1 VYLCSFFLFLYITS
15 KQQSPIINQTSF
27 MAGKDFHPYVPAET
41 SLKEL
46 TIKALVI
53 GVALAS
59 VMGAANAYIG
69 LKAGMT
75 ISATFPAAVLAI
87 ALLRGFK
94 GTILE
99 ENMVRTTASVGE
111 ALVAGAIFTLPA
123 FIITGIWTS
132 FNYWE
137 STMIMLAGGILGVL
151 FVVLLRRVL
160 IDESDLP
167 YPESI
172 ACAEIVKAGQ
182 KGESGAKYVFGSMGF
197 AAVIEFFKNSRGIKI
212 FGENFSGFIPFKDSI
227 ISIGGKGSTYSGGLY
242 LQSPLASPALVSV
255 GYIIGFELSSIAW
268 AGGLF
273 AWFFL
278 IPLGVFL
285 NGRLPADADIATVF
299 TDVWQNQVRMIAI
312 GAMLVGAVHTLWGL
326 RKPLLEGLK
335 RAFRDLRNIRGGAAT
350 GGSRL
355 QKDIPFAWILICL
368 GILVVPITAIYFYY
382 TQDLTAAVC
391 VAVIMIVTG
400 FLFTAVAGYLVGV
413 MGGSNNPISG
423 LTLPSLVIAA
433 LLMVLFGIVG
443 KGGIAAALGVAAVVC
458 CALGIGGSILQDLKV
473 GHLLGGTPWKMELGE
488 IVSVIVTSF
497 VLVFPMAILHAGTP
511 GGIGGAQL
519 PAPQAGLMAA
529 LAKGIVGGTMAWP
542 LLLFGAAF
550 AVGLILIKSPSPTLI
565 AVGMYLPF
573 ETTSA
578 IFVGGLL
585 KYLFDAYRKSQKY
598 TPPELETS
606 ENKGILLA
614 SGLVAGEAI
623 TGVILAGLYL
633 LNFSLP
639 SIADSPALGLL
650 IFGTLAYIL
659 IVLPLRKANA
669 R

>member
-1 VYLCSFFLFLYITS
+1 
-15 KQQSPIINQTSF
+15 
-27 MAGKDFHPYVPAET
+27 MAAKEFQPYVPAAT
-41 SLKEL
+41 SMKEL
-46 TIKALVI
+46 TTKALVI
-53 GVALAS
+53 GIALAS

-87 ALLRGFK
+87 ALLRGLH

-99 ENMVRTTASVGE
+99 ENIVRTTAAVGE

-123 FIITGIWTS
+123 FIVTGIWTS

-137 STMIMLAGGILGVL
+137 STLIMLVGGILGVL

-167 YPESI
+167 YPESV

-182 KGESGAKYVFGSMGF
+182 KGESGAIYVFGSMAV

-212 FGENFSGFIPFKDSI
+212 FGENFSGFLPFKDSV
-227 ISIGGKGSTYSGGLY
+227 ISIGGKESTYTGGLY

-255 GYIIGFELSSIAW
+255 GYIIGFELSAIAW
-268 AGGLF
+268 AGGVF

-278 IPLGVFL
+278 IPLGVFI
-285 NGRLPADADIATVF
+285 NGRFTADADVATVF

-312 GAMLVGAVHTLWGL
+312 GAMLVGALHTLWGL
-326 RKPLLEGLK
+326 RKPLVEGLA
-335 RAFRDLRNIRGGAAT
+335 RAFRDLRNIRGGT
-350 GGSRL
+350 TSDDTRL
-355 QKDIPFAWILICL
+355 QKDIPFSWILIGL
-368 GILVVPITAIYFYY
+368 IILTVPITAIYFYY
-382 TQDLTAAVC
+382 THDIAASVT

-433 LLMVLFGIVG
+433 LLMVFFGITG

-473 GHLLGGTPWKMELGE
+473 GQLLGGTPWKMELGE
-488 IVSVIVTSF
+488 ILSVIVTSF

-511 GGIGGAQL
+511 GGIGGPQL

-529 LAKGIVGGTMAWP
+529 LSKGIVGGTMPWP

-550 AVGLILIKSPSPTLI
+550 AIGLILIKSPSPTLI

-578 IFVGGLL
+578 IFVGGFL
-585 KYLFDAYRKSQKY
+585 KYIFDSIRKTRKY
-598 TPPELETS
+598 SLSEMESS
-606 ENKGILLA
+606 ENRGILLA

-623 TGVILAGLYL
+623 TGVVLAGLFL
-633 LNFSLP
+633 VNFTLP
-639 SIADSPALGLL
+639 TIANNSTLGLMLFVVLAL
-650 IFGTLAYIL
+650 ILV
-659 IVLPLRKANA
+659 VLPLRKKGTQ
-669 R
+669 

>member
-1 VYLCSFFLFLYITS
+1 M
-15 KQQSPIINQTSF
+15 P
-27 MAGKDFHPYVPAET
+27 GKDFHPYVPAET
-41 SLKEL
+41 SLAEL
-46 TIKALVI
+46 STRALFI
-53 GVALAS
+53 GVVLAS

-87 ALLRGFK
+87 ALLRGLQ

-99 ENMVRTTASVGE
+99 ENIVRTTATVGE

-123 FIITGIWTS
+123 FIVTGIWGS

-137 STMIMLAGGILGVL
+137 STVIMLVGGILGVL

-182 KGESGAKYVFGSMGF
+182 KGESGAIYVFGSMGV

-212 FGENFSGFIPFKDSI
+212 FGENFSGFIPFKNSI
-227 ISIGGKGSTYSGGLY
+227 ISIGGKSETYSGGLY

-255 GYIIGFELSSIAW
+255 GYIIGFELSAIAW

-278 IPLGVFL
+278 IPLAAFL
-285 NGRLPADADIATVF
+285 NGRIPAGADIATVF

-326 RKPLLEGLK
+326 RKPLVEGLA
-335 RAFRDLRNIRGGAAT
+335 RAFRDLRNIRGGAT
-350 GGSRL
+350 SNVSRL
-355 QKDIPFAWILICL
+355 QKDIPFSWILI
-368 GILVVPITAIYFYY
+368 GLVLLTIPITGIYFFY
-382 TQDLTAAVC
+382 THDLIASIC

-433 LLMVLFGIVG
+433 LLMVLFGITG

-473 GHLLGGTPWKMELGE
+473 GHILGGTPWKMELGE

-511 GGIGGAQL
+511 GGIGGPQL

-529 LAKGIVGGTMAWP
+529 LSQGIVGGTMPWP

-550 AVGLILIKSPSPTLI
+550 AIGLILIKSPSPTLI

-585 KYLFDAYRKSQKY
+585 KYVFDTLRKTQKY
-598 TPPELETS
+598 SPLEMESS

-623 TGVILAGLYL
+623 TGVVLAGLFL

-639 SIADSPALGLL
+639 TISNNPTLGLL
-650 IFGTLAYIL
+650 IFVVIALIL
-659 IVLPLRKANA
+659 VVIPFKKKTHYE
-669 R
+669 

>member
-1 VYLCSFFLFLYITS
+1 MPT
-15 KQQSPIINQTSF
+15 
-27 MAGKDFHPYVPAET
+27 KDFHPYVPAET
-41 SLKEL
+41 IFKEL
-46 TIKALVI
+46 SIKALVI

-75 ISATFPAAVLAI
+75 ISATFPAAVIAI
-87 ALLRGFK
+87 ALMRWLK
-94 GTILE
+94 GSILE
-99 ENMVRTTASVGE
+99 ENIVRTTATVGE

-123 FIITGIWTS
+123 FIVTGIWTE

-137 STMIMLAGGILGVL
+137 STVIMLVGGILGVL

-182 KGESGAKYVFGSMGF
+182 KGESRAKYVFGALGM

-227 ISIGGKGSTYSGGLY
+227 ITIGGKESTYTGGLF

-255 GYIIGFELSSIAW
+255 GYIIGFELSAIAW
-268 AGGLF
+268 AGGVF

-285 NGRLPADADIATVF
+285 NGRIPAGSDIALVF
-299 TDVWQNQVRMIAI
+299 HDVWYYQVRMIAI
-312 GAMLVGAVHTLWGL
+312 GAMLIGAVHTLWGL
-326 RKPLLEGLK
+326 RKPLVEGIV
-335 RAFRDLRNIRGGAAT
+335 RAFRDLRGIRSSSEDV
-350 GGSRL
+350 SRL
-355 QKDIPFAWILICL
+355 QKDIPFSWILIGL
-368 GILVVPITAIYFYY
+368 FILTVPITTIYFYY
-382 TQDLTAAVC
+382 THDPVASIC

-433 LLMVLFGIVG
+433 LLMVLFGISG
-443 KGGIAAALGVAAVVC
+443 KGGVAAALGVAAVVC

-473 GHLLGGTPWKMELGE
+473 GHILGGTPWKMELGE
-488 IVSVIVTSF
+488 IVSVIVTAF

-511 GGIGGAQL
+511 GGIGGTEL

-529 LAKGIVGGTMAWP
+529 LSQGIVGGTMAWP

-550 AVGLILIKSPSPTLI
+550 AIGLILIKSPSPTLI

-585 KYLFDAYRKSQKY
+585 KYVFDKMRKTRGY
-598 TPPELETS
+598 TAIEMESS

-623 TGVILAGLYL
+623 TGVVLAGLFL
-633 LNFSLP
+633 ANISLP
-639 SIADSPALGLL
+639 AIADSPTLGLL
-650 IFGTLAYIL
+650 IFGVIAFLLVVI
-659 IVLPLRKANA
+659 PLKKMYNNKIGLGIG
-669 R
+669 